1 MRANVVENI
10 CCPLKERTPDRV
22 SVSGS
27 DRNGSRNLLF
37 AIPRSPRWLHH
48 SPSFYLLHPY
58 LPRSPPIFFL
68 HTVYLPVS
76 PISDPTSSA
85 FTFHP
90 LPALFSAFLTSAFR
104 PTEFSFYLFNSISV
118 CLSSIFPSSAAR
130 LSLLSSALSSGRS
143 VLLRLETRSCC
154 RLLWKVAGL
163 F

>member
-1 MRANVVENI
+1 MRTNVVENI

-58 LPRSPPIFFL
+58 LPRSPPFFL

-90 LPALFSAFLTSAFR
+90 LPALFPRFL
-104 PTEFSFYLFNSISV
+104 PL
-118 CLSSIFPSSAAR
+118 LSAR
-130 LSLLSSALSSGRS
+130 LSFLSTFLTPFLSASPPYFLLPRPDCLFFLPPFLPAALSCSGS
-143 VLLRLETRSCC
+143 KTDL
-154 RLLWKVAGL
+154 VAACYGK
-163 F
+163 

>member
-58 LPRSPPIFFL
+58 LPRSPPIFFY
-68 HTVYLPVS
+68 TRCIFRFLPS
-76 PISDPTSSA
+76 PTP
-85 FTFHP
+85 HP
-90 LPALFSAFLTSAFR
+90 PRLLSTLSQPFFPRFLPL
-104 PTEFSFYLFNSISV
+104 
-118 CLSSIFPSSAAR
+118 LSAR
-130 LSLLSSALSSGRS
+130 LSFLSTFLTPFLSASPPYFLLPRPDCLFFLPPFLPAALSCSGS
-143 VLLRLETRSCC
+143 KPDL
-154 RLLWKVAGL
+154 VAACYGK
-163 F
+163 